1 MDELTQPNENNDM
14 KQGGIQNTKAR
25 LEDSLKKEWKTR

>member
-1 MDELTQPNENNDM
+1 M

-25 LEDSLKKEWKTR
+25 LVESLKEKMEKNNAWPVH